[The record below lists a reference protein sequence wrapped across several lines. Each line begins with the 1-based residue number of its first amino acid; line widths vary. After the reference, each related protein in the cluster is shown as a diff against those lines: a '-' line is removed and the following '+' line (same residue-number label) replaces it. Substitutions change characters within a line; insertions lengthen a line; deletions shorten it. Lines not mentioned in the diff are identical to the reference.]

1 MIKVRVPAT
10 SANMGPG
17 FDSVGVALNLYNE
30 IEVCETDS
38 GVQIIQKG
46 VYKKNIPLKDNLVYK
61 AMREVFNE
69 TGREPNGIKVTINTS
84 VPATR
89 GLGSS
94 AACIVGG
101 LVAANAVYGLLG
113 PDDILSL
120 ACKMEGHPD
129 NVVPCFT
136 GGMAV
141 SYYDGKKLTYVKHKM
156 PSDIAL
162 LVLYPDKALETKK
175 SRGVIPAKVPHKDA
189 AFNAAHS
196 ALLVSSILTGKYKLL
211 KTAMEDR
218 LHQPYRMEIVEH
230 MEDIFKLY
238 ENAGAYGWYL
248 SGSGPTVAAVIPQ
261 KDKEKIMNKI
271 TPWAKENG
279 FSHEILNFENT
290 GAFVKKR

>member
-17 FDSVGVALNLYNE
+17 FDSIGVALNLYNE

-38 GVQIIQKG
+38 GVEIIQKG

-69 TGREPNGIKVTINTS
+69 TGREPKGIKVTVNTS

-141 SYYDGKKLTYVKHKM
+141 SYYDGKNLTYVKHKM
-156 PSDIAL
+156 PDDIAL
-162 LVLYPDKALETKK
+162 LVLYPDRALETKK
-175 SRGVIPAKVPHKDA
+175 SRGVIPATVSHKDA

-196 ALLVSSILTGKYKLL
+196 ALLVSSILTGRYKLL
-211 KTAMEDR
+211 KTAMDDR
-218 LHQPYRMEIVEH
+218 LHQPYRMEIVEN

-238 ENAGAYGWYL
+238 EDAGAYGWYL
-248 SGSGPTVAAVIPQ
+248 SGSGPSVAAVIPE
-261 KDKEKIMNKI
+261 KDKEKIMDKVAL
-271 TPWAKENG
+271 WADENG

>member
-17 FDSVGVALNLYNE
+17 FDSLGVALGLYNE
-30 IEVCETDS
+30 ITLEEKES
-38 GVQIIQKG
+38 GVEIIQKG

-61 AMREVFNE
+61 AMQEVFKE
-69 TGREPNGIKVTINTS
+69 TGREPCGMKVTINTS
-84 VPATR
+84 VPPTR

-141 SYYDGKKLTYVKHKM
+141 SYYDGEQLTYIKHKM
-156 PSDIAL
+156 PLDIAL
-162 LVLYPDKALETKK
+162 FVLYPDKALETKK
-175 SRGVIPAKVPHKDA
+175 SRGVIPDKVPHKDA

-196 ALLVSSILTGKYKLL
+196 ALLVSAILKGRYSLL
-211 KTAMEDR
+211 RKAMEDR
-218 LHQPYRMEIVEH
+218 LHQPYRSPIVEH

-238 ENAGAYGWYL
+238 EEVGAYGWYL
-248 SGSGPTVAAVIPQ
+248 SGSGPSVAAIIPER
-261 KDKEKIMNKI
+261 DKGKIQSKI
-271 TPWAKENG
+271 LPWAEENG
-279 FSHEILNFENT
+279 FSHEILDFENT
-290 GAFVKKR
+290 GAFVKKW